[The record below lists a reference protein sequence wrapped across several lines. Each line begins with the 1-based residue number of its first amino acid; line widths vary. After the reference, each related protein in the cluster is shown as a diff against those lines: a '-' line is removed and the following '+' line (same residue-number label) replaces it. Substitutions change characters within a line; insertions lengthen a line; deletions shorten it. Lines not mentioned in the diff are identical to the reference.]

1 MINVR
6 IDTSELL
13 DDRRKLLVDWLQTLG
28 IDPAD
33 FGPWVLVKTNVKT
46 NWEYELHL
54 SKRRKA
60 PGGGVVLDQASG
72 EIVSEPLVLVLTDEQ
87 RRSMPKLGFEAVAR

>member
-13 DDRRKLLVDWLQTLG
+13 DDRRQLLADWLKTLG
-28 IDPAD
+28 LDPAD
-33 FGPWVLVKTNVKT
+33 FGPWVLVKTNK
-46 NWEYELHL
+46 NWDYELHL

-60 PGGGVVLDQASG
+60 PGGGIVLDQASG
-72 EIVSEPLVLVLTDEQ
+72 GPVSEPLVLVLTDEQ

>member
-1 MINVR
+1 VINVR

-13 DDRRKLLVDWLQTLG
+13 DARRKLLIDWLKTLG

-33 FGPWVLVKTNVKT
+33 FGPWVLVKTNKD
-46 NWEYELHL
+46 WDYELHL

-60 PGGGVVLDQASG
+60 PGGGLLLDQAAG
-72 EIVSEPLVLVLTDEQ
+72 ELVSEPLVLVLSEEQ